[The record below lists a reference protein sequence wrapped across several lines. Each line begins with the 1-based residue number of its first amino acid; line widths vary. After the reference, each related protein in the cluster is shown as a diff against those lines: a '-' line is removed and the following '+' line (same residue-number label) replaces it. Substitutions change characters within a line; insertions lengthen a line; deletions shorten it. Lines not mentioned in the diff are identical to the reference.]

1 MATLSWCLSYS
12 FYVVGNCLF
21 ASLSDQLYGIPNRHD
36 EIRATIIE
44 HMRNYRPLYE
54 DFVHANDIIQKRA
67 TRSTTEAVRKQ
78 MEEDVFEGYLTA
90 MSRSGTYGG
99 QPELLAFVRAYD
111 QDVMVH
117 LPPSMSRDR
126 PTLDVKNEHR
136 EEGVVP
142 KPALHICYGG
152 DEEKHAHYDSSQKT
166 ETDDQDHALTSRPK
180 PFARYNLHTIQ
191 QNGSLSPRAVRSMR
205 ADPTKDMMH
214 ELVTRG
220 SKDLRGGLEM
230 LNDQRARSPS
240 IASSHYSTS
249 SKRSF
254 DDDGDQPRSSK
265 RTDRKISSL
274 RGHAAFKQYRASPH
288 LMIPNLNSQPTSSGP
303 PTPTSSQDTDSS
315 SEHPDQARDEIGRSA
330 INSPIEVIS
339 LIDDDDDEGDED
351 TQDRHNSVT
360 AHLPEAS
367 SRRSQISAFD
377 QRVPPAHAGMVTE
390 TNRPTLRT

>member
-1 MATLSWCLSYS
+1 
-12 FYVVGNCLF
+12 
-21 ASLSDQLYGIPNRHD
+21 
-36 EIRATIIE
+36 
-44 HMRNYRPLYE
+44 
-54 DFVHANDIIQKRA
+54 
-67 TRSTTEAVRKQ
+67 

-136 EEGVVP
+136 GEGVVP

-166 ETDDQDHALTSRPK
+166 ETDDQDHALSSRPK
-180 PFARYNLHTIQ
+180 PYARYNLQTIQ
-191 QNGSLSPRAVRSMR
+191 QNGNLSPRAVRSMR

-254 DDDGDQPRSSK
+254 EDDGDQARSSK
-265 RTDRKISSL
+265 RADRKISSL

-288 LMIPNLNSQPTSSGP
+288 LTIPNLNSQPTSSGP

-315 SEHPDQARDEIGRSA
+315 SEHPDHARDDIGRSA

-339 LIDDDDDEGDED
+339 LIDDDDDEGAED
-351 TQDRHNSVT
+351 TQDPHISV
-360 AHLPEAS
+360 AARLPEANS
-367 SRRSQISAFD
+367 QRGQISAFD
-377 QRVPPAHAGMVTE
+377 QRVPPAHTRMVTE
-390 TNRPTLRT
+390 SNRPTLRT